1 MVTATKPAPR
11 PVLFEFDR
19 IVKARDIADER
30 IALAD
35 REGDVKWWARLREAM
50 EAMIAGELPE
60 DELGDWLEE
69 FGIADEVT
77 K

>member
-11 PVLFEFDR
+11 PMPFEFDR
-19 IVKARDIADER
+19 IVRARDIADER
-30 IALAD
+30 ISMAD

-50 EAMIAGELPE
+50 EAMIAGEMPE

-69 FGIADEVT
+69 FGLESEVLR
-77 K
+77 